1 MKCGSGTHFSIVH
14 STLLVLVY
22 VFSCAC
28 YREGIAS
35 RPSRFPPR
43 SLAMT
48 STWHVIVR
56 KLVLRH
62 CEEASCLRHDMLTKQ
77 SPPNEMRKR
86 QTFFYCIL
94 HLVGSCVY
102 LFW

>member
-35 RPSRFPPR
+35 RPSHFPPR

-48 STWHVIVR
+48 ST
-56 KLVLRH
+56 LVRH

-86 QTFFYCIL
+86 HTFFYCTL
-94 HLVGSCVY
+94 HFICSCVC
-102 LFW
+102 LFWGML